1 MCGRYATFGPV
12 SLSREARDV
21 LAELEL
27 DLVSEIN
34 QRDDQFNIAPTQR
47 APVVLRAEDGVRFE
61 LLRWGLIPSWARD
74 TKIGGKTINARAET
88 VETKPAFRA
97 AFKKRRCLVPASGY
111 YEWTGTPGS
120 KQPYFI
126 HDPAGELMMFA
137 GLWESWRAAENDPP
151 LRTFTVITGEPGK
164 VSGDI
169 HDRQPVILPPDL
181 WEVWL
186 NGTADEANA
195 TLQVVP
201 RAALA
206 CHPVGKSVSS
216 PRNNAPELIEP
227 ITLDPPPEPGTLL

>member
-47 APVVLRAEDGVRFE
+47 APAVLRDDDGFRFE
-61 LLRWGLIPSWARD
+61 MLRWGLIPSWAKD
-74 TKIGGKTINARAET
+74 TKIGAKTINARAET

-97 AFKKRRCLVPASGY
+97 AFKRRRCLVPASGY

-137 GLWESWRAAENDPP
+137 GLWESWRAADNDAP

-181 WEVWL
+181 WEVWMS
-186 NGTADEANA
+186 GTADEAHA

-201 RAALA
+201 QASLVY
-206 CHPVGKSVSS
+206 HPVAKAVSS
-216 PRNNAPELIEP
+216 PRNNSPELIEP
-227 ITLDPPPEPGTLL
+227 VTLEMPRKNEPLL